1 MQALRLPAMRGWYWM
16 AEGFRLFRRNP
27 PLLTFLVFGYFFLLL
42 VINVVP
48 LLGWI
53 AASLCVPALSV
64 SVMNGCRAAD
74 RGEPVQFS
82 LIVSGF
88 QRNRTALFILGAL
101 YLVATLLVFMAASA
115 LGGGALTELL
125 GAGKPLDAEAMRALR
140 VPLLLMIP
148 VVMAFWFAPL
158 LVAWD
163 DVTPFKSLF
172 FSFVA
177 AVRNWRA
184 FVFYALAVM
193 FICMVMPALLLG
205 FLELVSAS
213 LVRLTAVALTLP
225 LLFIFVPTLFC
236 TFYVSYR
243 EVFVGTSAPAGDGRG
258 A

>member
-1 MQALRLPAMRGWYWM
+1 MQALRLPAMRGWYWIS
-16 AEGFRLFRRNP
+16 EGFRLFRRNP
-27 PLLTFLVFGYFFLLL
+27 PLLTFLAFSYFFLLL
-42 VINVVP
+42 VVNVIP
-48 LLGWI
+48 LIGWI

-88 QRNRTALFILGAL
+88 QRNRNTLFVLGAL
-101 YLVATLLVFMAASA
+101 YLAATLLVFMAGAA
-115 LGGGALTELL
+115 LSGGALRELL
-125 GAGKPLDAEAMRALR
+125 STGKPLDAQALR
-140 VPLLLMIP
+140 ELRLPLLLMIP

-163 DVTPFKSLF
+163 DVSPFKSLF

-184 FVFYALAVM
+184 FLFYALGVI
-193 FICMVMPALLLG
+193 FISTVLPALILTFFEML
-205 FLELVSAS
+205 SAS
-213 LVRLTAVALTLP
+213 LVRITAVAMTLP

-243 EVFVGTSAPAGDGRG
+243 EVFVGTPPRDGD
-258 A
+258 AAD